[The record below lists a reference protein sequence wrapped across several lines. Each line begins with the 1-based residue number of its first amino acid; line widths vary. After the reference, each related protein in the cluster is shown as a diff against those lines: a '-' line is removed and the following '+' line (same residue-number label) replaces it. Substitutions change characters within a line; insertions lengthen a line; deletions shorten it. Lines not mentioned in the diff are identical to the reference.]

1 MTATDVRE
9 RRDIHADPAALFV
22 SALADEIADRL
33 ATRLGPH
40 LAELVE
46 AGTIIGP
53 TVRRPDTSRSSREA
67 TSVETAAAYD
77 DGLWSAGR
85 VAEHYDVAV
94 RFVYQ
99 HADELGCVRLGGGVR
114 PRLRLTRTPSRNG
127 GHRSAALCR
136 RRLPP
141 AAARRP
147 RGHRG
152 AGPGAP
158 ASSCSTSI
166 ASRDAV
172 RP

>member
-1 MTATDVRE
+1 MTTTVVRD
-9 RRDIHADPAALFV
+9 RGDIHADPAALFV

-46 AGTIIGP
+46 AGAITGP
-53 TVRRPDTSRSSREA
+53 TDGRRNTGRSSGQA
-67 TSVETAAAYD
+67 TSAESAAAYD

-114 PRLRLTRTPSRNG
+114 PRLRFDPNTVKERWPQVGGSLPETAPTRR
-127 GHRSAALCR
+127 RSATTR
-136 RRLPP
+136 
-141 AAARRP
+141 
-147 RGHRG
+147 
-152 AGPGAP
+152 
-158 ASSCSTSI
+158 
-166 ASRDAV
+166 ASRD
-172 RP
+172 RPGRPHFELLDFDREP

>member
-1 MTATDVRE
+1 VTGTVVRD
-9 RRDIHADPAALFV
+9 RGDIHADPAALFV

-46 AGTIIGP
+46 AGAITSP
-53 TVRRPDTSRSSREA
+53 TDGRPDTSRPSRA
-67 TSVETAAAYD
+67 AASAETAAAYD

-114 PRLRLTRTPSRNG
+114 PRLRFDPKTVSQRWPQVG
-127 GHRSAALCR
+127 GS
-136 RRLPP
+136 LPETAP
-141 AAARRP
+141 ARRSPAKRRQTPDRPGRP
-147 RGHRG
+147 RFELLDFDRE
-152 AGPGAP
+152 P
-158 ASSCSTSI
+158 
-166 ASRDAV
+166 
-172 RP
+172 